1 MQVGRSILFGLVLLA
16 FFVPAFSQVHG
27 AGIQEAVSWSAA
39 LSKRCSSGVFAFRCP
54 KDYKVLLSGKTED
67 RLFLAENTEFR
78 YAVFV
83 VSDPG
88 EKAIAD
94 SLPKIVE
101 TFLPKMTHN
110 FRWKDVEADPRKSSK
125 FEIESKRQIA
135 INSPITAYLTLE
147 YRVVEF
153 KGKRLLTGTIVDGY
167 EGPEGIAEDF
177 ETGVFTTNGGCF
189 DSLDIIA
196 AFTKEKLDA
205 AKGPCFFT
213 LEMS

>member
-1 MQVGRSILFGLVLLA
+1 MLSGLVFFA
-16 FFVPAFSQVHG
+16 FFVPTFLQVHG
-27 AGIQEAVSWSAA
+27 AGETQALSWFTAM
-39 LSKRCSSGVFAFRCP
+39 SKRCSSGGLTFRCP
-54 KDYKVLLSGKTED
+54 KGYKVLLSGKTDD

-78 YAVFV
+78 YAVF
-83 VSDPG
+83 
-88 EKAIAD
+88 AIFEPSENAVAD

-101 TFLPKMTHN
+101 TFLQKVTHN
-110 FRWKDVEADPRKSSK
+110 FRWRDVAADPRKSSK

-196 AFTKEKLDA
+196 AFTKE
-205 AKGPCFFT
+205 
-213 LEMS
+213 